1 MINAPSNYRPI
12 TNLNMISKILER
24 LALSRLMPHVISSS
38 SFDPMQSAYRR
49 FYSTGTALL
58 KVTSDIY
65 QAFDH
70 HQTVVLV
77 TLDQSAAFD
86 CVEHNTLLKRLHH
99 TFGITDNA
107 LDWLDSPTYSLVSLL
122 SDMDSMI
129 HQFPQLKL
137 ESHKVLL
144 WDLYCSHYTFH
155 H

>member
-12 TNLNMISKILER
+12 TNLNTISKILER

-107 LDWLDSPTYSLVSLL
+107 LDWLQSYLL
-122 SDMDSMI
+122 SRQSFVRYGQYDSSVSTVEVGV
-129 HQFPQLKL
+129 PQGSSLGP
-137 ESHKVLL
+137 LL
-144 WDLYCSHYTFH
+144 FSLYTFH